1 MQRAMTFSQIPAARA
16 ALVFLTVLLLAVL
29 AAGPASAATVTVAPG
44 DTLSGI
50 AARHGVSASAL
61 AAANG
66 LADPNHVVVGA
77 RLRLPGSG
85 VSVTASAGSVVVR
98 AGDSL
103 SAIAARHGVSP
114 AALVAA
120 NGLRDPDHIVAGT
133 RLRLPG
139 SGSAVASGGT
149 TGATVT
155 VRPGDTLSAIAGR
168 AGVSLSALAG
178 VNGLANPNAIHAGQ
192 VLRLPSGATGGS
204 TGSSTAPRYLA
215 PTVTVP
221 RSEVGALISRAAA
234 RYGVDPSLARAI
246 AWHESGYSQF
256 MHSHAGA
263 IGVMQLMPYTADWAG
278 PALVGRRIDARNV
291 HDNIEAGVAFIAWLQ
306 RRTGDRR
313 RTAMAYYQGLHSLTE
328 RGPYDDTVAY
338 GASVMALLGRV

>member
-1 MQRAMTFSQIPAARA
+1 MQRAMTFSQISRAPA
-16 ALVFLTVLLLAVL
+16 ALVLLAALLLAML
-29 AAGPASAATVTVAPG
+29 AAGPGSAATVTVSPG

-50 AARHGVSASAL
+50 AARNGVSPAAL

-66 LADPNHVVVGA
+66 LTDPDHVVAGT
-77 RLRLPGSG
+77 RLRIPGSG
-85 VSVTASAGSVVVR
+85 GGTVAASAGSVVVR

-139 SGSAVASGGT
+139 SGSATVVST
-149 TGATVT
+149 IGAGTVT
-155 VRPGDTLSAIAGR
+155 VRSGDTLSAIAAR
-168 AGVSLSALAG
+168 AGASVPALAS
-178 VNGLANPNAIHAGQ
+178 VNGLSDPNAIHAGQ
-192 VLRLPSGATGGS
+192 VLRLPSGSTGS
-204 TGSSTAPRYLA
+204 SGSSTAPRYLA

-234 RYGVDPSLARAI
+234 RYGVDASLARAI

-256 MHSHAGA
+256 MQSHAGA

-291 HDNIEAGVAFIAWLQ
+291 HDNIEAGVAYIAWLQ

-313 RTAMAYYQGLHSLTE
+313 RTAMAYYQGLRSLTE